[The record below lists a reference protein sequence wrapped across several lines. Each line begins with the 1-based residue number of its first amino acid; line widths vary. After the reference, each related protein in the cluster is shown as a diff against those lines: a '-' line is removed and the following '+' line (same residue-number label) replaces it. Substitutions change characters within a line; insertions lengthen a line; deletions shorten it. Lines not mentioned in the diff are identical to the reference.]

1 VTLRVAS
8 APGPLPT
15 RDAWPVDDAA
25 RSEPTPGSDAP
36 SPEPAPEPA
45 PTAPTAAAAPTA
57 ESARPSGPVE
67 TARGANRSTEGAPAP
82 GASDDVGGGP
92 DVIRLVLPAEPDYG
106 RIARIAA
113 SSLALR
119 LGLSFT
125 EIEDLRIA
133 VDETVILLLRP
144 EGDIGDITLEFT
156 VEPHALVIDAVTT
169 AGTAQH
175 WFDVGALSRF
185 DEIVRDTV
193 DEHEVDEAARH
204 VHLVKRF

>member
-1 VTLRVAS
+1 VA
-8 APGPLPT
+8 
-15 RDAWPVDDAA
+15 VDDAA
-25 RSEPTPGSDAP
+25 PIEPTSGS
-36 SPEPAPEPA
+36 SIV
-45 PTAPTAAAAPTA
+45 PTAAAPADITA
-57 ESARPSGPVE
+57 AEETGTATGQTETPGP
-67 TARGANRSTEGAPAP
+67 RH
-82 GASDDVGGGP
+82 

-119 LGLSFT
+119 LGLTFA

-144 EGDIGDITLEFT
+144 EGDAGQITLEFT
-156 VEPHALVIDAVTT
+156 VEPHALAIDATTT

-185 DEIVRDTV
+185 TEIVGDTV
-193 DEHEVDEAARH
+193 DVHEVDEAARR
-204 VHLVKRF
+204 VHLVKRY

>member
-1 VTLRVAS
+1 ML
-8 APGPLPT
+8 GY
-15 RDAWPVDDAA
+15 VDDAA
-25 RSEPTPGSDAP
+25 RIEPIPGTPVPPSTPTGGTDA
-36 SPEPAPEPA
+36 EPADLASPV
-45 PTAPTAAAAPTA
+45 AAPHA
-57 ESARPSGPVE
+57 GD
-67 TARGANRSTEGAPAP
+67 EGATA
-82 GASDDVGGGP
+82 P

-144 EGDIGDITLEFT
+144 EGELGDITLEFT

-175 WFDVGALSRF
+175 WFDAGALSRF

>member
-1 VTLRVAS
+1 ML
-8 APGPLPT
+8 GL
-15 RDAWPVDDAA
+15 VDDAA
-25 RSEPTPGSDAP
+25 RIEPTPGTAAP
-36 SPEPAPEPA
+36 PSIPAAGAEPDEPAGRTPPVA
-45 PTAPTAAAAPTA
+45 GA
-57 ESARPSGPVE
+57 GPVDDD
-67 TARGANRSTEGAPAP
+67 
-82 GASDDVGGGP
+82 ASAP

-144 EGDIGDITLEFT
+144 EGELGDITLEFT
-156 VEPHALVIDAVTT
+156 VEPHALTIDAVTT
-169 AGTAQH
+169 AGSAQH
-175 WFDVGALSRF
+175 WFDAGALSRF

-193 DEHEVDEAARH
+193 DEHDVDEPARH

>member
-1 VTLRVAS
+1 MAGVATNRCAAGS
-8 APGPLPT
+8 RRSTAGAT
-15 RDAWPVDDAA
+15 RSRMTCDAWTVDDAA
-25 RSEPTPGSDAP
+25 RIEPTPGADAP
-36 SPEPAPEPA
+36 STEPVGP
-45 PTAPTAAAAPTA
+45 AAPT
-57 ESARPSGPVE
+57 SASGAATTAAGPVPGSPAADDD
-67 TARGANRSTEGAPAP
+67 ARIA
-82 GASDDVGGGP
+82 P

-144 EGDIGDITLEFT
+144 EGELGDITLEFT

-169 AGTAQH
+169 AGNAQH
-175 WFDVGALSRF
+175 WFDAGALSRF

-193 DEHEVDEAARH
+193 DEHDVDEAARH

>member
-1 VTLRVAS
+1 
-8 APGPLPT
+8 
-15 RDAWPVDDAA
+15 VDDAA
-25 RSEPTPGSDAP
+25 STEPTPGSAAVPTP
-36 SPEPAPEPA
+36 SPLDEVVGAD
-45 PTAPTAAAAPTA
+45 AA
-57 ESARPSGPVE
+57 
-67 TARGANRSTEGAPAP
+67 
-82 GASDDVGGGP
+82 P

-119 LGLSFT
+119 LGLTFA

-144 EGDIGDITLEFT
+144 EGDSGEITLEFT
-156 VEPHALVIDAVTT
+156 VEPHSLAIDATTT

-185 DEIVRDTV
+185 TEIVGDTV
-193 DEHEVDEAARH
+193 DVHEVDEAARH
-204 VHLVKRF
+204 VHLVKRY